1 MTVNW
6 ALGTDLVP
14 PSEAGRYLG
23 VSNLAGA
30 GAGIMGAGLGGPLA
44 DFFNQQLPGLG
55 YQMLFATY
63 SACFLISSAV
73 LLGVR
78 EGEVL

>member
-1 MTVNW
+1 
-6 ALGTDLVP
+6 
-14 PSEAGRYLG
+14 
-23 VSNLAGA
+23 
-30 GAGIMGAGLGGPLA
+30 MGAGLGGPLA